1 MRRQERSSAE
11 LESKKIVLSKQKDI
25 LNKAF
30 NESLA
35 SLESSKP
42 ATKKKYYAK
51 MVDAAQSF
59 IAEPKA
65 YCAVGEKANLKGLK
79 VSSVVEDEDIGGGL
93 ILENED
99 GSVLIDM
106 QFRTILSG
114 IWDKELKSLSDI
126 LFG

>member
-1 MRRQERSSAE
+1 
-11 LESKKIVLSKQKDI
+11 
-25 LNKAF
+25 
-30 NESLA
+30 
-35 SLESSKP
+35 
-42 ATKKKYYAK
+42 
-51 MVDAAQSF
+51 
-59 IAEPKA
+59 
-65 YCAVGEKANLKGLK
+65 VGEKANLKGLK